1 MRALSTARLRPER
14 FTQARIARELT
25 QEALAAEVG
34 CSVFSIAKYER
45 GERTPSIGMLRR
57 IAAVTGYEIGWF
69 FDEAE
74 VA

>member
-1 MRALSTARLRPER
+1 MYWYFEYPCGLCEQRGSGP
-14 FTQARIARELT
+14 
-25 QEALAAEVG
+25 EALAAEVG

>member
-1 MRALSTARLRPER
+1 
-14 FTQARIARELT
+14 
-25 QEALAAEVG
+25 LAAEVG

>member
-1 MRALSTARLRPER
+1 
-14 FTQARIARELT
+14 LT